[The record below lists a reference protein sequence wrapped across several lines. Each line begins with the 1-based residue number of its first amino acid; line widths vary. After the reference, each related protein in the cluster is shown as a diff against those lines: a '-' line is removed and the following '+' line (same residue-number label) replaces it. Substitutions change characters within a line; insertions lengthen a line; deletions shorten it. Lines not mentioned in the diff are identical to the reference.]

1 MLTIIGDVHGKY
13 KNYHEIIQKNDC
25 YPYTVQLGDF
35 GFNYEI
41 LKDVDPQ
48 CHKIVA
54 GNHDNYDQIIH
65 VPHYLG
71 DYGVFELGGVEFFFY
86 RGAYSIDHQTRT
98 IGVDW
103 WQNEQLSI
111 DEFNKAMELYANIKP
126 NIVITHDCPSSM
138 VTTML
143 RPDQRVYQNMTGW
156 ALNELLYIHQPD
168 IWIHGHYHVSKK
180 TTYGK
185 TKFICLNELETYKI

>member
-13 KNYHEIIQKNDC
+13 KNYHEIIQKKDC

-54 GNHDNYDQIIH
+54 GNHDNYDQIINF
-65 VPHYLG
+65 PHYLG
-71 DYGVFELGGVEFFFY
+71 DYGLFKLGDVEFFFY
-86 RGAYSIDHQTRT
+86 RGAYSIDHKTRT
-98 IGVDW
+98 IGIDW

-156 ALNELLYIHQPD
+156 ALNELLHIHQPD

-185 TKFICLNELETYKI
+185 TKFICLNELEIYKI